1 MGWFSGVVLYCSIWA
16 VVFFMV
22 LPLGIVSQH
31 EAGEVEPG
39 TPASAP
45 TEAMVRRKMAITS
58 AISAVLFAAVWTVI
72 TSHLFTLDDIPFL
85 TPPSGGHGYWQSR

>member
-1 MGWFSGVVLYCSIWA
+1 MGWASAVVLYCSIWT

-22 LPLGIVSQH
+22 LPQGIVSQH

-45 TEAMVRRKMAITS
+45 TEAMVRRKMLITS
-58 AISAVLFAAVWTVI
+58 AIAAVVFALVWSVI
-72 TSHLFTLDDIPFL
+72 HFRLFTLDDIPFL
-85 TPPSGGHGYWQSR
+85 TPPSGR

>member
-1 MGWFSGVVLYCSIWA
+1 MGWMSGIVLYCSIWA

-31 EAGEVEPG
+31 ESGDVEPG

-45 TEAMVRRKMAITS
+45 TEAMIARKALVTS
-58 AISAVLFAAVWTVI
+58 AIAAVLFAAVWTAI
-72 TSHLFTLDDIPFL
+72 SFHLVTLDDIPFL
-85 TPPSGGHGYWQSR
+85 TPPSGR

>member
-1 MGWFSGVVLYCSIWA
+1 MGWTSGIVLYCSIWA

-31 EAGEVEPG
+31 EAGDVEPG

-45 TEAMVRRKMAITS
+45 TEAMIVRKMLITS
-58 AISAVLFAAVWTVI
+58 AIAAVLFAGVWTVI
-72 TSHLFTLDDIPFL
+72 YFHLFTLDDIPFL
-85 TPPSGGHGYWQSR
+85 TPPSGR

>member
-1 MGWFSGVVLYCSIWA
+1 MSWMSAIVLYCSIWA

-22 LPLGIVSQH
+22 LPQGITSQA

-45 TEAMVRRKMAITS
+45 TEAMVARKMLVTTG
-58 AISAVLFAAVWTVI
+58 ISAVLFAAAFAVVHF
-72 TSHLFTLDDIPFL
+72 HLLSVDDLMFL
-85 TPPSGGHGYWQSR
+85 TPPSAR

>member
-1 MGWFSGVVLYCSIWA
+1 MGWMSAIVLYCSIWA

-45 TEAMVRRKMAITS
+45 TEAMIVRKMLITTAIAT
-58 AISAVLFAAVWTVI
+58 ALFAAVWTVI
-72 TSHLFTLDDIPFL
+72 YFRLFTLDDIPFL
-85 TPPSGGHGYWQSR
+85 TPPSGR

>member
-1 MGWFSGVVLYCSIWA
+1 MGWMSAIVLYCSIWA

-22 LPLGIVSQH
+22 LPLGIVSQQ

-45 TEAMVRRKMAITS
+45 TEAMIARKILITS
-58 AISAVLFAAVWTVI
+58 AVATALFAAAWSVI
-72 TSHLFTLDDIPFL
+72 HFHLFTLADIPFL
-85 TPPSGGHGYWQSR
+85 TPPSGR

>member
-1 MGWFSGVVLYCSIWA
+1 MGWMSGIVLYCSIWA

-22 LPLGIVSQH
+22 LPHGIVSQH

-45 TEAMVRRKMAITS
+45 TEAMVGRKILITS
-58 AISAVLFAAVWTVI
+58 GIAAVLLAVVWTVI
-72 TSHLFTLDDIPFL
+72 YLRLFTLDDIPFL
-85 TPPSGGHGYWQSR
+85 TPPSGR